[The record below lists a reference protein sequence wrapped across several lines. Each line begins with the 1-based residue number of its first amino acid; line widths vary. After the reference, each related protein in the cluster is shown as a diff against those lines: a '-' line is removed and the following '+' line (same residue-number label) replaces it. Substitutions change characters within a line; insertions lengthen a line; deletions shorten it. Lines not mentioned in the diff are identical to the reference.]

1 VPIAGVGRIPS
12 SLYDRRMPRPATTLF
27 EDAID
32 IPLWLEADRLTP
44 HAERSR
50 RDRGIG
56 LKLQSRD
63 RLQRVRG
70 WWHTLAPNE
79 PGAGAHLER
88 MRAAVA
94 AIMALLGAVL
104 GTSVALAA
112 FQYDGSQPVNVV
124 RLIALLVVV
133 PTLFLVVSL
142 LLLPGRV
149 PVLRGLQDL
158 IAPLN
163 PGALALAVFR
173 RLARSS
179 PELASTFDWRAG
191 RSSTARFAKWQLMRW
206 SQVAAVGFNVAAL
219 ATAALLVTFTDL
231 AFRWSTTLDP
241 DPQFV
246 TRIVHAIAWPWHAF
260 LPSAVPSADLIAESQ
275 FFRLDSGAVATGR
288 ALAGWWPFTLLTIVT
303 YGLIP
308 RLVLF
313 AIAGARLRAAERALL
328 LDDARVTALLD
339 RMASPAVETAAAEHG
354 ETAATPAADAAEY
367 HEATG
372 RARAII
378 WEGCSSAAA
387 ARAHARGRLRL
398 ELDTVVEAGGSRT
411 LGADR
416 QALDAIGSTEP
427 GTVVVFTPAWEP
439 PLLELLDFLGELR
452 RRVGPE
458 HSIVVAP
465 VADVADEARAVTA
478 VEHETWTRAVGRLR
492 DPKLYVEAGA

>member
-1 VPIAGVGRIPS
+1 
-12 SLYDRRMPRPATTLF
+12 MPRPATTLF

-44 HAERSR
+44 HAERRR
-50 RDRGIG
+50 RDRDIG
-56 LKLQSRD
+56 LKLESRD

-70 WWHTLAPNE
+70 WWNAIGPDE
-79 PGAGAHLER
+79 QSAGARLER
-88 MRAAVA
+88 IRGAVA
-94 AIMALLGAVL
+94 ALMALLGAVL

-112 FQYDGSQPVNVV
+112 FHYDGSQPVNVV
-124 RLIALLVVV
+124 RLIALLVIV

-173 RLARSS
+173 RLTRAS
-179 PELASTFDWRAG
+179 PELSRTFDWRAG
-191 RSSTARFAKWQLMRW
+191 RSSTARFAKWQLVRW
-206 SQVAAVGFNVAAL
+206 SQVAAVGFYVAAL
-219 ATAALLVTFTDL
+219 ATGVLLVTFTDL
-231 AFRWSTTLDP
+231 AFGWSTTLEADS
-241 DPQFV
+241 QIV

-260 LPSAVPSADLIAESQ
+260 LPSAVPSAELIAESQ
-275 FFRLDSGAVATGR
+275 FFRLDSGAAANGR
-288 ALAGWWPFTLLTIVT
+288 ALAGWWPFTLSTIVI
-303 YGLIP
+303 YGLLP
-308 RLVLF
+308 RLVLLV
-313 AIAGARLRAAERALL
+313 IAGARLRAAERALL

-339 RMASPAVETAAAEHG
+339 RMAAPAVETAAAEHG
-354 ETAATPAADAAEY
+354 EAAATQISDAAEY
-367 HEATG
+367 REATG

-378 WEGCSSAAA
+378 WEGCCSAAA
-387 ARAHARGRLRL
+387 ARAHARGRLGL

-452 RRVGPE
+452 RRVGHE

-465 VADVADEARAVTA
+465 VADEARAVTA
-478 VEHETWTRAVGRLR
+478 VEHETWARAVGRLR
-492 DPKLYVEAGA
+492 DAKLYVEAGA

>member
-1 VPIAGVGRIPS
+1 VGRTLT

-50 RDRGIG
+50 RDRDIG
-56 LKLQSRD
+56 LKLESRD

-70 WWHTLAPNE
+70 WWSALAPDE
-79 PGAGAHLER
+79 PSAGARLER
-88 MRAAVA
+88 IRGAVVGV
-94 AIMALLGAVL
+94 MVLLGAVL
-104 GTSVALAA
+104 GVSVALAA

-124 RLIALLVVV
+124 RLIALLVVI

-158 IAPLN
+158 LAPLN

-173 RLARSS
+173 RLTRAS

-191 RSSTARFAKWQLMRW
+191 RTSTARFAKWQLMRW
-206 SQVAAVGFNVAAL
+206 SQVAALGFNVAAL
-219 ATAALLVTFTDL
+219 ATAVLLVTFTDL
-231 AFRWSTTLDP
+231 AFRWSTTLDA
-241 DPQFV
+241 DPQLV

-260 LPSAVPSADLIAESQ
+260 VPSAVPSAELIAESQ
-275 FFRLDSGAVATGR
+275 FFRLDSGAANGR
-288 ALAGWWPFTLLTIVT
+288 ALALWWPFTLLTIVT

-313 AIAGARLRAAERALL
+313 VIAGARLRAAERALL

-354 ETAATPAADAAEY
+354 ETAATHASGAAEY
-367 HEATG
+367 REVTG
-372 RARAII
+372 RARAVI

-465 VADVADEARAVTA
+465 VADEARAVTT
-478 VEHETWTRAVGRLR
+478 VEHETWAHAVGRLR

>member
-1 VPIAGVGRIPS
+1 
-12 SLYDRRMPRPATTLF
+12 MPRPATTLF

-50 RDRGIG
+50 RDRDIG
-56 LKLQSRD
+56 LKLESRD

-70 WWHTLAPNE
+70 WWSALAPDE
-79 PGAGAHLER
+79 PSAGARLER
-88 MRAAVA
+88 IRGAVVGV
-94 AIMALLGAVL
+94 MVLLGAVL
-104 GTSVALAA
+104 GVSVALAA

-124 RLIALLVVV
+124 RLIALLVVI

-158 IAPLN
+158 LAPLN

-173 RLARSS
+173 RLTRAS

-191 RSSTARFAKWQLMRW
+191 RTSTARFAKWQLMRW
-206 SQVAAVGFNVAAL
+206 SQVAALGFNVAAL
-219 ATAALLVTFTDL
+219 ATAVLLVTFTDL
-231 AFRWSTTLDP
+231 AFRWSTTLDA
-241 DPQFV
+241 DPQLV

-260 LPSAVPSADLIAESQ
+260 VPSAVPSAELIAESQ
-275 FFRLDSGAVATGR
+275 FFRLDSGAANGR
-288 ALAGWWPFTLLTIVT
+288 ALALWWPFTLLTIVT

-313 AIAGARLRAAERALL
+313 VIAGARLRAAERALL
-328 LDDARVTALLD
+328 LDDARGTALLD

-354 ETAATPAADAAEY
+354 ETAATHASGAAEY
-367 HEATG
+367 REVTG
-372 RARAII
+372 RARAVI

-465 VADVADEARAVTA
+465 VADEARAVTT
-478 VEHETWTRAVGRLR
+478 VEHETWAHAVGRLR

>member
-1 VPIAGVGRIPS
+1 
-12 SLYDRRMPRPATTLF
+12 MPRPATTLF

-50 RDRGIG
+50 RDRDIG
-56 LKLQSRD
+56 LKIESRD
-63 RLQRVRG
+63 QLQRVRG
-70 WWHTLAPNE
+70 WWSALEPNE
-79 PGAGAHLER
+79 ERAGARLER
-88 MRAAVA
+88 IRGAVVGV
-94 AIMALLGAVL
+94 MVLLGAVL
-104 GTSVALAA
+104 GVSVALAA

-124 RLIALLVVV
+124 RLIALLVVL
-133 PTLFLVVSL
+133 PTLFLIVSL

-173 RLARSS
+173 RLTRAS
-179 PELASTFDWRAG
+179 PQLASTFDWRAG
-191 RSSTARFAKWQLMRW
+191 RTSTARFAKWQLMRW
-206 SQVAAVGFNVAAL
+206 SQIAALGFNVAAL

-231 AFRWSTTLDP
+231 AFRWSTTLDA
-241 DPQFV
+241 DPQMV
-246 TRIVHAIAWPWHAF
+246 TRVVHAIAWPWHAF
-260 LPSAVPSADLIAESQ
+260 VPSAVPSAELVAESQ
-275 FFRLDSGAVATGR
+275 FFRLDGGVANGR
-288 ALAGWWPFTLLTIVT
+288 ALAGWWPFTLMAVVT

-313 AIAGARLRAAERALL
+313 VIAGARLRAAERALL

-354 ETAATPAADAAEY
+354 EAAETPAAGAAEY
-367 HEATG
+367 REATG
-372 RARAII
+372 RARAVI

-387 ARAHARGRLRL
+387 ARAHARGRLGL

-416 QALDAIGSTEP
+416 QALDAIGASEP

-465 VADVADEARAVTA
+465 VADEARAVTA
-478 VEHETWTRAVGRLR
+478 VEHETWAQAVGRLR
-492 DPKLYVEAGA
+492 DAKLYVEAGA